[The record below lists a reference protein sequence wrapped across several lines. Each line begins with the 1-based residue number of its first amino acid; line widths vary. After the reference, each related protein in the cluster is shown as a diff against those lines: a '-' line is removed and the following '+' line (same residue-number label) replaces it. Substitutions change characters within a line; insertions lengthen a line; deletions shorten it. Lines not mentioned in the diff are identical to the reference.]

1 MDVVNLIAGVAVVSS
16 AAMHRL
22 LIVDDEQ
29 SMRELLEHV
38 LTRDG
43 YAVETAENGLQAVE
57 RMKDRTFDLVISDIQ
72 MPDMTGIELLEHVR
86 NTSPETVVI
95 MITAFAT
102 VDTAR
107 QAFKLGAEDFIIK
120 DSGFDVEE
128 LKVIVRKAIE
138 KTQLRQRVELLQ
150 KELTRRSSFENIIGR
165 SAKMQAL
172 FSIIETV
179 AQTNSTVLITG
190 ESGTGKE
197 LVARALYIHGAR
209 ANAPFVSV
217 NCGAFTET
225 LLESE
230 LFGYMKGA
238 FTGAATN
245 KKGLFEAASGGTI
258 FLDEIGEM
266 SPAMQVKLLRVL
278 QERVVRRVGGTA
290 EVPVDVRV
298 IAATN
303 RDLEDEV
310 AKNGFR
316 QDLYYRISVI
326 PVELP
331 PLRDRAEDIPDLVDH
346 FLEKLAKDS
355 GRAKLACSPEALR
368 LLESYDW
375 PGNVRELENTIER
388 AHAFESTSAIEPERL
403 PQRILHYSPRE
414 AANVVIPEGGIDLE
428 SYLAELEKNYL
439 REALQRTNFNQTRSA
454 ELLRMPVRS
463 FRHLMG
469 KYRLRDR

>member
-1 MDVVNLIAGVAVVSS
+1 MQ
-16 AAMHRL
+16 RL

-29 SMRELLEHV
+29 SMRELLQHV
-38 LTRDG
+38 LEREG
-43 YAVETAENGLQAVE
+43 YHVETAENGRVALELMTE
-57 RMKDRTFDLVISDIQ
+57 RPFDLVISDIQ

-86 NTSPETVVI
+86 SSSPETVVI

-120 DSGFDVEE
+120 DSGFDVDE
-128 LKVIVRKAIE
+128 LKVLVRKAIE
-138 KTQLRQRVELLQ
+138 KTQLRQQVELLK
-150 KELTRRSSFENIIGR
+150 KEFTRRSSFDNIIGR
-165 SAKMQAL
+165 SVRMQAL
-172 FSIIETV
+172 FRMIETV
-179 AQTNSTVLITG
+179 AQTHSTVLIAG

-197 LVARALYIHGAR
+197 LVARALHSHSPR
-209 ANAPFVSV
+209 SNASFVSI
-217 NCGAFTET
+217 NCGAFTES

-238 FTGAATN
+238 FTGVGTN

-278 QERVVRRVGGTA
+278 QERMVRRVGGVD
-290 EVPVDVRV
+290 EVPIDVRV

-303 RDLEDEV
+303 RNLEEEV
-310 AKNGFR
+310 ARNNFR
-316 QDLYYRISVI
+316 QDLFYRISVI

-331 PLRDRAEDIPDLVDH
+331 PLRERAEDIPDLVDH
-346 FLEKLAKDS
+346 FLEKLSAES
-355 GRAKLACSPEALR
+355 GRKKLACSTDALR
-368 LLESYDW
+368 LLEAYDW

-388 AHAFESTSAIEPERL
+388 AHALEPTDTIQPERL
-403 PQRILHYSPRE
+403 PERILHYSPRE
-414 AANVVIPEGGIDLE
+414 AANVNIPDDGIDLE
-428 SYLAELEKNYL
+428 GYLAELERNYL
-439 REALQRTNFNQTRSA
+439 KEALNRTNFNQTRSA

>member
-1 MDVVNLIAGVAVVSS
+1 MVSS
-16 AAMHRL
+16 SAMQRL

-38 LTRDG
+38 LAREG
-43 YAVETAENGLQAVE
+43 YHVETAENGRVALE
-57 RMKDRTFDLVISDIQ
+57 RMKEYPFDLVISDIQ
-72 MPDMTGIELLEHVR
+72 MPDMTGIELLEQVR
-86 NTSPETVVI
+86 ATSPETVVI

-120 DSGFDVEE
+120 DSGFDVDE
-128 LKVIVRKAIE
+128 LKVLVRKAIE

-150 KELTRRSSFENIIGR
+150 KELTRRSSFDNIIGR

-172 FSIIETV
+172 FRIIETV
-179 AQTNSTVLITG
+179 APTHSTVLITG

-197 LVARALYIHGAR
+197 LVARALHSHGPR
-209 ANAPFVSV
+209 SNASFVSV
-217 NCGAFTET
+217 NCGAFAET

-278 QERVVRRVGGTA
+278 QERVIRRVGGT
-290 EVPVDVRV
+290 EEIPVDVRV

-303 RDLEDEV
+303 RNLEEEV
-310 AKNGFR
+310 AKNAFR
-316 QDLYYRISVI
+316 QDLFYRISVI

-331 PLRDRAEDIPDLVDH
+331 PLRERAEDIPDLVDH
-346 FLEKLAKDS
+346 FLEKLAKAS
-355 GRAKLACSPEALR
+355 GRPRLTCSPEALR
-368 LLESYDW
+368 HLENYDW

-388 AHAFESTSAIEPERL
+388 AHAFESTSMVEPERL
-403 PQRILHYSPRE
+403 PQRILHYSPRD
-414 AANVVIPEGGIDLE
+414 ASAVSIPEGGIDLE
-428 SYLAELEKNYL
+428 SFLAELEKSYL
-439 REALQRTNFNQTRSA
+439 REALSRTNFNQTRSA

-463 FRHLMG
+463 FRHLMT

>member
-1 MDVVNLIAGVAVVSS
+1 MDAAGPVLSS
-16 AAMHRL
+16 PAMQRL
-22 LIVDDEQ
+22 LIVDDER
-29 SMRELLEHV
+29 SMRELLQHV
-38 LTRDG
+38 LEREG
-43 YAVETAENGLQAVE
+43 YHVETAENGRVALD
-57 RMKDRTFDLVISDIQ
+57 RMKERPFDLVISDIQ
-72 MPDMTGIELLEHVR
+72 MPDMTGIELLENVR
-86 NTSPETVVI
+86 SSSPETVVI

-120 DSGFDVEE
+120 DSGFDVDE
-128 LKVIVRKAIE
+128 LKVLVRKAIE
-138 KTQLRQRVELLQ
+138 KTQLRQQVELLQ
-150 KELTRRSSFENIIGR
+150 KEFTRRSSFDNIIGR
-165 SAKMQAL
+165 SVRMQSL
-172 FSIIETV
+172 FRMIETV
-179 AQTNSTVLITG
+179 AQTHSTVLISG

-197 LVARALYIHGAR
+197 LVARALHSHSPRSSAS
-209 ANAPFVSV
+209 FVSI
-217 NCGAFTET
+217 NCGAFTES

-238 FTGAATN
+238 FTGAGTN

-278 QERVVRRVGGTA
+278 QERMVRRVGGVE
-290 EVPVDVRV
+290 EVPIDVRV

-303 RDLEDEV
+303 RNLEEEV
-310 AKNGFR
+310 ARNAFR
-316 QDLYYRISVI
+316 QDLFYRISVI

-331 PLRDRAEDIPDLVDH
+331 PLRERAEDIPDLVDH
-346 FLEKLAKDS
+346 FLEKLSEES
-355 GRAKLACSPEALR
+355 GRKKLSCSTEALR
-368 LLESYDW
+368 LLEAYDW

-388 AHAFESTSAIEPERL
+388 AHALEPTDTIQPERL
-403 PQRILHYSPRE
+403 PERVLHYSPRE
-414 AANVVIPEGGIDLE
+414 AADVNIPNDGIDLE
-428 SYLAELEKNYL
+428 GYLAELERNYL
-439 REALQRTNFNQTRSA
+439 KEALKRTNFNQTRSA

>member
-1 MDVVNLIAGVAVVSS
+1 MAASFMVSS

-38 LTRDG
+38 MTRDG
-43 YAVETAENGLQAVE
+43 YAVETAENGLQAVNLMKE
-57 RMKDRTFDLVISDIQ
+57 RSFDLVISDIQ

-86 NTSPETVVI
+86 NSSPETVVI

-138 KTQLRQRVELLQ
+138 KTQLRQRIEMLQ
-150 KELTRRSSFENIIGR
+150 KELKRRSSFENIIGR
-165 SAKMQAL
+165 SARMQAL
-172 FSIIETV
+172 FGVIETV
-179 AQTNSTVLITG
+179 SQTNSTVLITG

-197 LVARALYIHGAR
+197 LVARALYSHGTR
-209 ANAPFVSV
+209 SNAPFVSV

-230 LFGYMKGA
+230 LFGYMKGS
-238 FTGAATN
+238 FTGAAAN
-245 KKGLFEAASGGTI
+245 KKGIFEAASGGTV

-266 SPAMQVKLLRVL
+266 SQAMQVKLLRVL
-278 QERVVRRVGGTA
+278 QERVVRRVGGTD
-290 EVPVDVRV
+290 ELPVDVRV

-303 RDLEDEV
+303 RDLEEEV
-310 AKNGFR
+310 ARSAFR

-331 PLRDRAEDIPDLVDH
+331 PLRERVEDIPDLVDH

-355 GRAKLACSPEALR
+355 GRPKLTCSPEALR
-368 LLESYDW
+368 LLEAYDW

-388 AHAFESTSAIEPERL
+388 AHAFESTDTIGPERL
-403 PQRILHYSPRE
+403 PQRVLHYSPRE
-414 AANVVIPEGGIDLE
+414 AANVVIPDDGIDLE
-428 SYLAELEKNYL
+428 RYLAELEKNYL